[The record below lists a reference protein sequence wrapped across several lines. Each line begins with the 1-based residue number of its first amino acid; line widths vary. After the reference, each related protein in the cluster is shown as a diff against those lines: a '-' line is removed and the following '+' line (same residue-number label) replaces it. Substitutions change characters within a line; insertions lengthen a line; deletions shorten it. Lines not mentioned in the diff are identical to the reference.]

1 MKHLLHKLNSLRLLT
16 LLTLLLGVGGSQV
29 WAETTTTYTF
39 TSKSWAAKSGGST
52 ANWTSEKDG
61 NALTSGRGIQVT
73 TGASGAKAT
82 SPVSFSNVTKV
93 VVTYSTNASAGAGEI
108 EIKVGSNITNQN
120 VTKDGGTADRT
131 LEYSFSSAQSG
142 YVQITVTCTTNSI
155 YVKSVAITYQTPVS
169 SVSLD
174 PTSTTLE
181 VGDEATLTASIT
193 PSNADNKK
201 VSWSSS
207 NNDVAT
213 VNNGTITAVAE
224 GTATITVTTEDGS
237 KTATCEVTVNA
248 ATKTP
253 VNLIGFSATSTTLVK
268 GNTTTTTVAND
279 QAGWTAAY
287 TYSSSN
293 TDVATVDEDGVIT
306 AVAKGTATITC
317 LLNVD
322 AEDEVYKAGTTSSKT
337 IDITVTNPLHTVT
350 FSSNGSTYRSSQVE
364 EGETITLPEENP
376 KEVNGY
382 TFRGWKAGTID
393 GTTDEEPTYVT
404 SPVMGDADVT
414 YYAVFAEFVEGD
426 ITTKTDKLT
435 RETTGIT
442 ATSYSTWEYAS
453 NTSGAVYA
461 GKSAGGNSSIQL
473 RSTDNSGIVTTQ
485 SGGKVTKIEVEWNS
499 NTSSD
504 RTLNVYGRDN
514 AYTGVDLL
522 YSNATPIG
530 TITYGTTEL
539 DIPAGYKYIGI
550 RSENNALYLKSVSI
564 TWTDGTPDTYAHYCT
579 TVSALPKPVITMED
593 VEMTW
598 GDTDKSV
605 APSATVND
613 VAYDGDFTFTVDKE
627 GLTVGAD
634 GKLTSNTPGTY
645 VVTANIAATAEHQAA
660 SKTCTVTVGKQ
671 NVTLSF
677 AETTVHKKTSDAS
690 YTQTATATPTEY
702 DGTIAYS
709 KDEESTSENAA
720 VNSSSAAVTFSATG
734 SVIVKATA
742 PATDYYNS
750 AEATYTILIQTD
762 PTIVVKDANIAYG
775 KTFTVDGI
783 EGGNITVTSSN
794 PAVASV
800 AGLVITSHAVGTTT
814 ITVATAESDTYVA
827 GEETFTLTV
836 TAPTGES
843 EKPSAEPVSVFYEG
857 FNDCAGTGE
866 EGSFKGTTGT
876 TALQTDNESWVT
888 ANANAANKCAKFGS
902 SKNKGSATT
911 PSIEVINDE
920 EYTLTFK
927 AAPWDSETTTKMSV
941 SVTGGTITG
950 VSTDNM
956 TTQEWNNYTAT
967 ITASSST
974 LKITFA
980 PNGNNRFFLD
990 EVKVTKPGTPITSTS
1005 VTTTGGYAT
1014 YCYQYPLNLDGIEGA
1029 KAYKVNTIDNKNGKV
1044 MLTQITGTI
1053 KGGVPFILKADG
1065 DDATFEIPLADE
1077 STTVPLGNLL
1087 VGTLAPTFVAQTSG
1101 DDTNFAYS
1109 KSNKCFVK
1117 LGEAGNTVPANRA
1130 YLPVKLS
1137 GNNPAKSF
1145 ALTFDNADGIARTQI
1160 EGGEERVYNLAGQR
1174 LQKAQRGVNII
1185 NGRKVLVK

>member
-29 WAETTTTYTF
+29 WAETTTTTYTF
-39 TSKSWAAKSGGST
+39 TSKSWAAGGST
-52 ANWTSEKDG
+52 ADWTSGKDG
-61 NALTSGRGIQVT
+61 YGLTTDRGIQVT
-73 TGASGAKAT
+73 SDASGANAT

-93 VVTYSTNASAGAGEI
+93 DVTYSTNAKNGAGEI
-108 EIKVGSNITNQN
+108 GIKIGSNTILNKA
-120 VTKDGGTADRT
+120 VTKTGGTTDRT
-131 LEYSFSSAQSG
+131 LEYSFSPAQSG
-142 YVQITVTCTTNSI
+142 NVQITVKCTTNSI
-155 YVKSVAITYQTPVS
+155 YVKSVAITYQKNPVTG
-169 SVSLD
+169 VSLNK
-174 PTSTTLE
+174 PSTTLE
-181 VGDEATLTASIT
+181 VGDVETLTATIA
-193 PSNADNKK
+193 PENADNKN
-201 VSWSSS
+201 VTWSS
-207 NNDVAT
+207 DKEGVAT
-213 VNNGTITAVAE
+213 VDGNGRISAVAA
-224 GTATITVTTEDGS
+224 GTANITFTTEDGS
-237 KTATCEVTVNA
+237 KTATCEVTVKA
-248 ATKTP
+248 ATKTA
-253 VNLIGFSATSTTLVK
+253 VNITVFSADSETLVK

-279 QAGWTAAY
+279 QPGWTAAY
-287 TYSSSN
+287 NYSSSN
-293 TDVATVDEDGVIT
+293 PDVATVDVNGVIT

-317 LLNVD
+317 SLNVD

-337 IDITVTNPLHTVT
+337 IDITVTNPFHTVT
-350 FSSNGSTYRSSQVE
+350 FSSNGRTYSSSSVE
-364 EGETITLPEENP
+364 EGESIKLPAENP

-404 SPVMGDADVT
+404 SPVMGEADVT
-414 YYAVFAEFVEGD
+414 YYAVFAEAEVSYLESQIEKTQTLQYDTWTYVG
-426 ITTKTDKLT
+426 TTTDKTDYHYRLFHSGSYIQSAAFDLSLLKKVIVYGGTFGGASYNSLT
-435 RETTGIT
+435 IGDG
-442 ATSYSTWEYAS
+442 S
-453 NTSGAVYA
+453 NVWKEVTVS
-461 GKSAGGNSSIQL
+461 GNSETGTNTYTGGTALSGTKAL
-473 RSTDNSGIVTTQ
+473 RITCNSGSASGSGVRISKVEIYTKKKTT
-485 SGGKVTKIEVEWNS
+485 
-499 NTSSD
+499 
-504 RTLNVYGRDN
+504 
-514 AYTGVDLL
+514 A
-522 YSNATPIG
+522 
-530 TITYGTTEL
+530 
-539 DIPAGYKYIGI
+539 
-550 RSENNALYLKSVSI
+550 
-564 TWTDGTPDTYAHYCT
+564 YAHYCT
-579 TVSALPKPVITMED
+579 TVSALPRPIITMKD

-613 VAYDGDFTFTVDKE
+613 VAYDGDFTYTVDKT

-645 VVTANIAATAEHQAA
+645 AVTANIAATAEHQAA
-660 SKTCTVTVGKQ
+660 STTCTVTVGKQ

-677 AETTVHKKTSDAS
+677 AETIVHKKTSDAS

-843 EKPSAEPVSVFYEG
+843 EKPSAEPVVVFYESFDQCKATG
-857 FNDCAGTGE
+857 GNDGNWSGISGTTDDPTTDNKNWTWNKPAKASECARFGTG
-866 EGSFKGTTGT
+866 S
-876 TALQTDNESWVT
+876 AL
-888 ANANAANKCAKFGS
+888 
-902 SKNKGSATT
+902 GSATT
-911 PSIEVINDE
+911 PELALENGI

-927 AAPWDSETTTKMSV
+927 AGAWNGSNENTTLNLSATKATLDKESV
-941 SVTGGTITG
+941 SMTKGTWNTYTVT
-950 VSTDNM
+950 VSNASS
-956 TTQEWNNYTAT
+956 EAT
-967 ITASSST
+967 ITFAGEKASNS
-974 LKITFA
+974 
-980 PNGNNRFFLD
+980 RFFLD
-990 EVKVTKPGTPITSTS
+990 EVKITKPGTPITSTS
-1005 VTTTGGYAT
+1005 VTTTGGLAT
-1014 YCYQYPLNLDGIEGA
+1014 YCYQYPLDLDGISGA
-1029 KAYKVNTIDNKNGKV
+1029 KAYVVKDVDMEKGKV

-1077 STTVPLGNLL
+1077 STTVPAGNPL

-1101 DDTNFAYS
+1101 DYTNFAYS

-1117 LGEAGNTVPANRA
+1117 LGDAGNTVPANRA
-1130 YLPVKLS
+1130 YLPINLGGAGV
-1137 GNNPAKSF
+1137 KSF

>member
-1 MKHLLHKLNSLRLLT
+1 M
-16 LLTLLLGVGGSQV
+16 LTLLLGVGGSQV

-52 ANWTSEKDG
+52 ANWTSGKDG

-73 TGASGAKAT
+73 TGASGANAT
-82 SPVSFSNVTKV
+82 SPISFTNVTEV
-93 VVTYSTNASAGAGEI
+93 VVTYSTNAKDGEGTI
-108 EIKVGSNITNQN
+108 GIKIGSNPILNKA
-120 VTKDGGTADRT
+120 VTKTDGTTDRT
-131 LEYSFSSAQSG
+131 LDYSFSPAQSG
-142 YVQITVTCTTNSI
+142 NVQITVECTTNSI

-174 PTSTTLE
+174 KTSTTLE

-213 VNNGTITAVAE
+213 VNNGTITAVAK

-237 KTATCEVTVNA
+237 KTATCEVTVKA
-248 ATKTP
+248 ATKTA
-253 VNLIGFSATSTTLVK
+253 VNITDFSVSAASATLVK

-279 QAGWTAAY
+279 QPGWTAAY
-287 TYSSSN
+287 KYSSSN
-293 TDVATVDEDGVIT
+293 PDVATVDANGVIE

-317 LLNVD
+317 SLNVD
-322 AEDEVYKAGTTSSKT
+322 LSDPSYKAGTTTSKT
-337 IDITVTNPLHTVT
+337 IEITVKNPSHIVT
-350 FSSNGSTYRSSQVE
+350 FSSNGSTYGEPASVE
-364 EGETITLPEENP
+364 EGESITLPAENP

-382 TFRGWKAGTID
+382 TFRGWKDGTID

-414 YYAVFAEFVEGD
+414 YYAVFAEVVKGN

-435 RETTGIT
+435 NETTGIT
-442 ATSYSTWEYAS
+442 GTNYGTWEYES
-453 NTSGAVYA
+453 NISDAVYA
-461 GKSAGGNSSIQL
+461 GNSAGGYSSIQL

-499 NTSSD
+499 NTTRG
-504 RTLNVYGRDN
+504 RTLNVYGRDD
-514 AYTGVDLL
+514 AYTGVVLL
-522 YSNATPIG
+522 YSNADPIG
-530 TITYGTTEL
+530 TITYGTSTEL
-539 DIPAGYKYIGI
+539 EIPAGYKYIGI
-550 RSENNALYLKSVSI
+550 RSENKALYLKSVSI
-564 TWTDGTPDTYAHYCT
+564 TWTTVTPDTYAHYCT
-579 TVSALPKPVITMED
+579 TVSALPRPIITMED

-613 VAYDGDFTFTVDKE
+613 GDYDRDFTFTVDKE

-660 SKTCTVTVGKQ
+660 STTCTVTVGKQ

-677 AETTVHKKTSDAS
+677 AETTVRKKTSDAS
-690 YTQTATATPTEY
+690 YTQTATATPDTY
-702 DGTIAYS
+702 DGTITYS
-709 KDEESTSENAA
+709 KESASTSTGATVNTTTGA
-720 VNSSSAAVTFSATG
+720 VDFSATG

-742 PATDYYNS
+742 SATDLYNS
-750 AEATYTILIQTD
+750 AETTYTILIQSD
-762 PTIVVKDANIAYG
+762 PEILVEDESISYG
-775 KTFTVDGI
+775 KTFTVDDNVI
-783 EGGNITVTSSN
+783 EGGDITVTSSN

-814 ITVATAESDTYVA
+814 ITVKTEESDTYVE

-836 TAPTGES
+836 TAPEASSTNT
-843 EKPSAEPVSVFYEG
+843 AIFYE
-857 FNDCAGTGE
+857 
-866 EGSFKGTTGT
+866 SFDKSTGT
-876 TALQTDNESWVT
+876 DGWSSGAGNGT
-888 ANANAANKCAKFGS
+888 ANFDNDGWEKEKGVYGGATCIKLASGNNAGAV
-902 SKNKGSATT
+902 TT
-911 PSIEVINDE
+911 PSITTTSGTT
-920 EYTLTFK
+920 YTLTFK
-927 AAPWDSETTTKMSV
+927 AGSWSGDGSTLTLSGTGTEMLSTNSIDLEDATFNEYTVTFKANSS
-941 SVTGGTITG
+941 SVTIKF
-950 VSTDNM
+950 S
-956 TTQEWNNYTAT
+956 A
-967 ITASSST
+967 ASGKR
-974 LKITFA
+974 L
-980 PNGNNRFFLD
+980 FLD
-990 EVKVTKPGTPITSTS
+990 EIKITETSTS
-1005 VTTTGGYAT
+1005 VTTTGGLAT
-1014 YCYQYPLNLDGIEGA
+1014 YCYQYPLDLDDISGA
-1029 KAYKVNTIDNKNGKV
+1029 KAYVVKDVDMEKGKV

-1087 VGTLAPTFVAQTSG
+1087 VGTLAPTFVEQTSG
-1101 DDTNFAYS
+1101 DYTNFAYS

-1137 GNNPAKSF
+1137 GNNQAKSF